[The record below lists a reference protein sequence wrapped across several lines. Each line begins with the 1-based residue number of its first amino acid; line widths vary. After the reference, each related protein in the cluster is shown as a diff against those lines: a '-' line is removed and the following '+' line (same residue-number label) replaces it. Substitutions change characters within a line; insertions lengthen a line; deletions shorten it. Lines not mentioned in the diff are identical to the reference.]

1 MSCFKPLLTTDLITT
16 PLILN
21 KSFEFR
27 STESFNSNNVGI
39 DIFIGQNITSSY
51 FDPLRE
57 EKTGNIKRYY
67 KRQVYDSIKRL
78 YYSNYL
84 SSSFGDTPS
93 TGSAIGNG
101 YYIDA
106 DGSQLEIFTGP
117 RDTTNNYNYLSN
129 TLIPTRSFNTEPNKN
144 IGVISIPSNLFGEH
158 IKLGSFKYTVKDGSN
173 YYHLVDDKNGNI
185 FLSGSF
191 STDLHVGNIIYEHGT
206 IIITDSGSLFK
217 SEYGDTDYGGSIY
230 GFDFTIESFLNSG
243 QATCSFASTLTKYEM
258 QISCNVDAD
267 DFTFPT
273 NPSALSGSS
282 VEIPYDFV
290 RQDYFNPYVTC
301 VGLYNQSFELLAVAK
316 MSQPIP
322 LSNTTDTNFI
332 INLDMY

>member
-1 MSCFKPLLTTDLITT
+1 MSCFKQLLTTDLITT
-16 PLILN
+16 PLTLN
-21 KSFEFR
+21 KSFEFKG
-27 STESFNSNNVGI
+27 TESFNASNVNI
-39 DIFIGQNITSSY
+39 DIFVGQNITSSY
-51 FDPLRE
+51 FNPNTE
-57 EKTGNIKRYY
+57 TKTGNIKRYY
-67 KRQVYDSIKRL
+67 RRQVFDSVKRL

-84 SSSFGDTPS
+84 TSSFGDNVA
-93 TGSAIGNG
+93 TGSSVGNG
-101 YYIDA
+101 YSIDVNGQEIEYYI
-106 DGSQLEIFTGP
+106 GP
-117 RDTTNNYNYLSN
+117 RETTNNYNFLSN
-129 TLIPTRSFNTEPNKN
+129 TLIPTRSFNSEPNKT
-144 IGVISIPSNLFGEH
+144 IGLISIPSNLFGEY
-158 IKLGSFKYTVKDGSN
+158 IKLGSFRYTVKDGDRS
-173 YYHLVDDKNGNI
+173 YYLIDDEKGNI

-191 STDLHVGNIIYEHGT
+191 SEPLHVGNIIYEHGA
-206 IIITDSGSLFK
+206 IIITDSGSIFK
-217 SEYGDTDYGGSIY
+217 SDYDDSDYGGAIY

-243 QATCSFASTLTKYEM
+243 EATCSFSSTLTKYEM

-273 NPSALSGSS
+273 NPSALTGSS

-301 VGLYNQSFELLAVAK
+301 VGLYNQNFELLAVAK